1 MKIKVLKIR
10 LSDEFQ
16 NQDENLVND
25 YLKTH
30 QILQMTSS
38 LISAKE
44 NYWSVLLQYTEKNTS
59 VNETKNERYS
69 AAVLE
74 ELNPDEVKI
83 LESLKL
89 WRLERSKAD
98 EVPSYFLA
106 TNKELI
112 SIAKFKPVKKE
123 ELKEIKGFGKH
134 KIEHYG
140 SDIIE
145 VLEQI

>member
-1 MKIKVLKIR
+1 MKVKVLKIR
-10 LSDEFQ
+10 LSEKFQ
-16 NQDENLVND
+16 DQDENLVND

-30 QILQMTSS
+30 QVLQMTSS

-44 NYWSVLLQYTEKNTS
+44 NYWSVLLSYTEKNAE
-59 VNETKNERYS
+59 VNEILAPRYAIS
-69 AAVLE
+69 ETE
-74 ELNPDEVKI
+74 ELNKDEQKI

-89 WRLERSKAD
+89 WRAERSKAD
-98 EVPSYFLA
+98 DVPAYFLA
-106 TNKELI
+106 TNKELF

-123 ELKEIKGFGKH
+123 ELMEIKGFGKH

-145 VLEQI
+145 ILEQV

>member
-89 WRLERSKAD
+89 WRLQRSKAD